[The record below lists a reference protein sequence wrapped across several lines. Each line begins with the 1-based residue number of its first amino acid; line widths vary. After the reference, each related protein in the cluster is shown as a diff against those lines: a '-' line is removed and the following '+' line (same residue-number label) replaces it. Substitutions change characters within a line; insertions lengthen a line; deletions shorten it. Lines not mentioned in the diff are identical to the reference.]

1 MSTVGPHR
9 HQSLI
14 PKKIMSNR
22 QKSSNTD
29 KYVHPSDR
37 QISSITK
44 QVISHITDLTNPTK
58 EKKSNLQMMT
68 KMSTHWPDKYF
79 KLLNK

>member
-1 MSTVGPHR
+1 
-9 HQSLI
+9 
-14 PKKIMSNR
+14 MSNT
-22 QKSSNTD
+22 QKSLNTD
-29 KYVHPSDR
+29 KDVHPSDR

-58 EKKSNLQMMT
+58 EKSNLQMMT
-68 KMSTHWPDKYF
+68 KMSTHQPDKYF